1 MPVQMDHGQ
10 ELTLQ
15 QVAELKNVN
24 VRTVRRMVAEGRLPA
39 HRVGEHLIRVYPE
52 DVAKLDTP
60 IPTGGSGSDGGA

>member
-1 MPVQMDHGQ
+1 MPVHLDRGQ

-24 VRTVRRMVAEGRLPA
+24 VRSVRRWVSEGRLPA
-39 HRVGEHLIRVYPE
+39 HRVGGNLIRIYPE

-60 IPTGGSGSDGGA
+60 IPTGSDQREGA